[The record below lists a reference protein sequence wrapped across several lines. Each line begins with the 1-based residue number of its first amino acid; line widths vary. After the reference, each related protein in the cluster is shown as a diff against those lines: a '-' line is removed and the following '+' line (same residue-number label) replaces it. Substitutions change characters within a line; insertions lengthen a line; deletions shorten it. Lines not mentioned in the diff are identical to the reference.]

1 MVSKDLVLNLNV
13 IANQLPELVKQKL
26 DNCGYIVENKAKANC
41 NVDTGALRSSITH
54 EANEN
59 ECVIGTNNE
68 IGIYIHEGTGKYAK
82 NGNGR
87 QEPWVY
93 KDRQGNWHTTEG
105 MKPNPFLEDAL
116 YDSITEIQNEFE
128 GMLEGALE

>member
-1 MVSKDLVLNLNV
+1 M
-13 IANQLPELVKQKL
+13 
-26 DNCGYIVENKAKANC
+26 
-41 NVDTGALRSSITH
+41 
-54 EANEN
+54 
-59 ECVIGTNNE
+59 
-68 IGIYIHEGTGKYAK
+68 EGTGKYSK

-116 YDSITEIQNEFE
+116 YDSITEIQNEFK
-128 GMLEGALE
+128 GMLEGVLQ